1 MAAPAYGA
9 RYLSGAEADAVA
21 ATTIVYSMAPY
32 SSSFCTTCVTV
43 EAFWPMA
50 T

>member
-1 MAAPAYGA
+1 M
-9 RYLSGAEADAVA
+9 YLQRRRADAVA
-21 ATTIVYSMAPY
+21 ATTMVYSMAPY
-32 SSSFCTTCVTV
+32 SSSFCTTCITV